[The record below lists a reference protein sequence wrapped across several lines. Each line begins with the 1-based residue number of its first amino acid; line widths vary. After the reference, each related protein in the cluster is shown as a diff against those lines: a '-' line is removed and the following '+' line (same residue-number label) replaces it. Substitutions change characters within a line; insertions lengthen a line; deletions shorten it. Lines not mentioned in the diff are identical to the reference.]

1 MILTDS
7 LSLSL
12 GSQGGN
18 PLTINL
24 STLLSLK
31 NNNKTNQEDAEYS
44 GLTTPD
50 ATFPPIQFNFL
61 ADHSR
66 NEAYCLAI
74 ERVVAKMKRE
84 GRECH
89 CLDMGAGSGLLAMM
103 AARSGADSVVACD
116 LHGSVCQTARHV
128 IARNNLSSRVTVINR
143 VSQPFSSS
151 PLSLSSPL
159 SPLPSPLSLS
169 PLSLIF

>member
-1 MILTDS
+1 M
-7 LSLSL
+7 
-12 GSQGGN
+12 
-18 PLTINL
+18 
-24 STLLSLK
+24 
-31 NNNKTNQEDAEYS
+31 
-44 GLTTPD
+44 TTPD

-66 NEAYCLAI
+66 NESYCLAI

-84 GRECH
+84 GEECH

-128 IARNNLSSRVTVINR
+128 IARNNLSSRVTVVNR
-143 VSQPFSSS
+143 VSQPFSSPS
-151 PLSLSSPL
+151 TLSSPL
-159 SPLPSPLSLS
+159 SSPPLSPSPLLSSPLLSS

>member
-1 MILTDS
+1 M
-7 LSLSL
+7 
-12 GSQGGN
+12 
-18 PLTINL
+18 
-24 STLLSLK
+24 
-31 NNNKTNQEDAEYS
+31 
-44 GLTTPD
+44 TTPD

-66 NEAYCLAI
+66 NESYCLAI

-84 GRECH
+84 GEECH

-128 IARNNLSSRVTVINR
+128 IARNNLSSRVTVVNR
-143 VSQPFSSS
+143 VSQPFSSPS
-151 PLSLSSPL
+151 TLSSPL
-159 SPLPSPLSLS
+159 SSPPLSPSPLLSSPLHSLLSSDAIASLCVCLSSILGAAPLVLVNEFINNRRLSLS
-169 PLSLIF
+169 HRMLD